1 MGLVHVHKCETNIS
15 VQMRPKANA
24 SYPQHPRRGPQAAPL
39 PITTTVQALISGC
52 QLALD
57 RSDAEVPKHG
67 VNRRV
72 YLTTAAL

>member
-1 MGLVHVHKCETNIS
+1 MYTNVKRIYLWK
-15 VQMRPKANA
+15 QDPKLMHHIRNI
-24 SYPQHPRRGPQAAPL
+24 RNVNRKPL
-39 PITTTVQALISGC
+39 PITTSVQALISGC

-72 YLTTAAL
+72 YLTTAALYVAPF